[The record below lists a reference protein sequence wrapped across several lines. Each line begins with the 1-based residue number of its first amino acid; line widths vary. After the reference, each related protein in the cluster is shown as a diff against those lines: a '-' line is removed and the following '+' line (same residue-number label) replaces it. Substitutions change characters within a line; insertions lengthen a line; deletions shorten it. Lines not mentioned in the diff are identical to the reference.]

1 MQYPTLTQLA
11 KMTSEQRRQ
20 RLRGI
25 DAVSQRKLF
34 DSAAELLADIGYSDL
49 RDPDK

>member
-1 MQYPTLTQLA
+1 MQYPTLAQLA

-25 DAVSQRKLF
+25 DATTERKLF
-34 DSAAELLADIGYSDL
+34 EAASVLMADIIYSNL
-49 RDPDK
+49 PDGKP